1 MTKQK
6 NKWIAFF
13 SQTGS
18 EIVAISQALGLFPTV
33 LAGLYRIVSAEQ
45 HSVAAWRADSL
56 GVSTRHR
63 AIVVGGDGFGR

>member
-18 EIVAISQALGLFPTV
+18 EIVAISQALGRWPDYIVTNRMDNDNINPT
-33 LAGLYRIVSAEQ
+33 LLHRSNYSESGEE
-45 HSVAAWRADSL
+45 
-56 GVSTRHR
+56 GST
-63 AIVVGGDGFGR
+63 